1 MKHFLLLILIL
12 FGSPSFSQYCNS
24 NSTLAAFCSTSGV
37 FLNTISNTTSGCN
50 TYSDFSFLNT
60 ELIINQNYQLT
71 IELENCQGFT
81 APKTSKVYIDWNADT
96 IFQSSETVL
105 DINATLPPN
114 VNLNSFS
121 ANITV
126 PSFAVKESDLDRW
139 SECWIFGL
147 QDDISDIMEV
157 HVVGVDSQWKIMNM
171 QGTEEDPRFSV
182 NFFAGSQAM
191 AQASIMGF
199 DEVCLV
205 GFDSIWNFQDD
216 TYQNIYA
223 GTNAYEREKETSR
236 LRVGTDDPNSLL
248 GTQEAQI
255 KKVIDRFEDVNY
267 TIYNSGLIKPLTYD
281 SFI

>member
-1 MKHFLLLILIL
+1 MGIAYII
-12 FGSPSFSQYCNS
+12 GNGPSRKGLDID
-24 NSTLAAFCSTSGV
+24 TLDG
-37 FLNTISNTTSGCN
+37 TTFGCN
-50 TYSDFSFLNT
+50 ALYRDYSPDYLVSGDSNIIKEICKSEYPKDNKCIFPDFDPIPKDMKEVILMSF
-60 ELIINQNYQLT
+60 
-71 IELENCQGFT
+71 
-81 APKTSKVYIDWNADT
+81 D
-96 IFQSSETVL
+96 
-105 DINATLPPN
+105 
-114 VNLNSFS
+114 
-121 ANITV
+121 

-223 GTNAYEREKETSR
+223 GTNAYDREKETSR
-236 LRVGTDDPNSLL
+236 LRVGTDNPNSLL

-255 KKVIDRFEDVNY
+255 KKVIDRFENVNY
-267 TIYNSGLIKPLTYD
+267 TIYNDGIKKPLTYD

>member
-1 MKHFLLLILIL
+1 MGIAYIIGNGPSRKGLDLSTLDGTTFGCNALFRDYSPDYLVSGDSTIIKEICEAEYPKDNKCIFPDFEAIPKDLKEVILTT
-12 FGSPSFSQYCNS
+12 FDPSF
-24 NSTLAAFCSTSGV
+24 
-37 FLNTISNTTSGCN
+37 TI
-50 TYSDFSFLNT
+50 
-60 ELIINQNYQLT
+60 
-71 IELENCQGFT
+71 
-81 APKTSKVYIDWNADT
+81 
-96 IFQSSETVL
+96 
-105 DINATLPPN
+105 
-114 VNLNSFS
+114 
-121 ANITV
+121 
-126 PSFAVKESDLDRW
+126 KESDLDRW

-147 QDDISDIMEV
+147 EDDISKIMEV
-157 HVVGVDSQWKIMNM
+157 HVVGVDSQWKIQNM
-171 QGTEEDPRFSV
+171 KGTEDDPNFSV

-236 LRVGTDDPNSLL
+236 LRVGTSDPNSLL

-255 KKVIDRFEDVNY
+255 KKVIDKFQNVNY
-267 TIYNSGLIKPLTYD
+267 TIYNNGNKKPLTYD

>member
-1 MKHFLLLILIL
+1 MGIAYII
-12 FGSPSFSQYCNS
+12 GNGPSRKGLDLD
-24 NSTLAAFCSTSGV
+24 TLDG
-37 FLNTISNTTSGCN
+37 TTFGCN
-50 TYSDFSFLNT
+50 ALYRDYSPDYLVSGDSN
-60 ELIINQNYQLT
+60 IIKEICKSEYPKDNECIFPDYDPIPIDMKDIILT
-71 IELENCQGFT
+71 QFD
-81 APKTSKVYIDWNADT
+81 SSYT
-96 IFQSSETVL
+96 I
-105 DINATLPPN
+105 
-114 VNLNSFS
+114 
-121 ANITV
+121 
-126 PSFAVKESDLDRW
+126 KESDLDRW
-139 SECWIFGL
+139 EECWIFGL

-157 HVVGVDSQWKIMNM
+157 HVVGVDSLWKITNM

-236 LRVGTDDPNSLL
+236 LRVGTSDPNSLL

-255 KKVIDRFEDVNY
+255 KKVIDRFQDVNY
-267 TIYNSGLIKPLTYD
+267 TIYNDGIKKPLSYD

>member
-1 MKHFLLLILIL
+1 MAVAYII
-12 FGSPSFSQYCNS
+12 GNGPSRKGLDLD
-24 NSTLAAFCSTSGV
+24 TLDG
-37 FLNTISNTTSGCN
+37 TTFGCN
-50 TYSDFSFLNT
+50 ALYRDYSPDYLVSGDSNIIKEICKSEYPKDNKCIFPDFDPIPKDMKEVILMSF
-60 ELIINQNYQLT
+60 
-71 IELENCQGFT
+71 
-81 APKTSKVYIDWNADT
+81 D
-96 IFQSSETVL
+96 
-105 DINATLPPN
+105 
-114 VNLNSFS
+114 
-121 ANITV
+121 

-157 HVVGVDSQWKIMNM
+157 HVVGVDSQWKITNM
-171 QGTEEDPRFSV
+171 KGTEEDPRFSV

-248 GTQEAQI
+248 GTQEVQI
-255 KKVIDRFEDVNY
+255 KKVIDKFEDVNY
-267 TIYNSGLIKPLTYD
+267 TIYNDGIKKPLTYD